1 MAFAPRRCND
11 AVQGFKSMPPRA
23 GLSHAGDLVMGREKL
38 EMRNA
43 ARAHVRVGIRL
54 LLLLFASSVLGLALL
69 VLVYSLPGRWR
80 MMDNLQ
86 QSVLTFENEPEYAM
100 TIRLYPGTQK
110 DNFTDALMISHALY
124 ADPGQSALDKALHV
138 YHEEYPGTTS
148 QSLAQLITGYAQEE
162 PQVVSYG
169 RYWHGYLVFLRP
181 LLMIMGY
188 EDIRACIAMVHY
200 ALAAGLLLTVCKMG
214 YTKLLVPLLA
224 SLLTITPLG
233 TQVNIQFLCVYLL
246 GLGGAWLMLTGREWF
261 HGNRERALYFYLMWG
276 VMTGYFDLF
285 TYPMI
290 TLCYPLFFELF
301 LSREAGLKSAAG
313 MILRAGIVWSLGYFG
328 MWALKWTWGT
338 VLTGENFFADAF
350 QATMRHVGNE
360 AAEATFSRWDAL
372 LLNMKDLVRPAYGF
386 LYAVCAGLVLW
397 RAVRR
402 PAPRGKLAA
411 ACLTM
416 LAVALIPVAWICITS
431 SHAYVHHFFTHKDLC
446 ICVLALFG
454 IPAMA
459 GAGAQPSS
467 GSRAAPGR

>member
-1 MAFAPRRCND
+1 
-11 AVQGFKSMPPRA
+11 
-23 GLSHAGDLVMGREKL
+23 MGREKL

-233 TQVNIQFLCVYLL
+233 TQVNIQFL
-246 GLGGAWLMLTGREWF
+246 
-261 HGNRERALYFYLMWG
+261 
-276 VMTGYFDLF
+276 
-285 TYPMI
+285 
-290 TLCYPLFFELF
+290 
-301 LSREAGLKSAAG
+301 
-313 MILRAGIVWSLGYFG
+313 
-328 MWALKWTWGT
+328 
-338 VLTGENFFADAF
+338 
-350 QATMRHVGNE
+350 
-360 AAEATFSRWDAL
+360 
-372 LLNMKDLVRPAYGF
+372 
-386 LYAVCAGLVLW
+386 
-397 RAVRR
+397 
-402 PAPRGKLAA
+402 
-411 ACLTM
+411 
-416 LAVALIPVAWICITS
+416 
-431 SHAYVHHFFTHKDLC
+431 
-446 ICVLALFG
+446 
-454 IPAMA
+454 
-459 GAGAQPSS
+459 
-467 GSRAAPGR
+467 